1 MHAVTST
8 TVPPGDVYIP
18 QNWKPSSPSSRI
30 YVGDI
35 LVVQGFV
42 VAVTKVGEDAM
53 LIAVPQMDRYSDMK
67 MTLQYDPEAP
77 KPPDFIQ
84 EPLKKVYEQLD
95 LTRGRFFIT
104 EEDLD
109 GFLKHV
115 NGTSTPWS
123 RWGGSV

>member
-18 QNWKPSSPSSRI
+18 QNWKPSSPNSRI

-35 LVVQGFV
+35 LVVHGFV

-53 LIAVPQMDRYSDMK
+53 LIAVPEMDRYSDMRI
-67 MTLQYDPEAP
+67 TLQYDPEAI
-77 KPPDFIQ
+77 KPSMQAETKRLYDSIGM
-84 EPLKKVYEQLD
+84 D
-95 LTRGRFFIT
+95 MTRGRFFIT

-109 GFLKHV
+109 GYLKHV
-115 NGTSTPWS
+115 NGSPTPWQ